1 MSELDKSNVQLRTFF
16 VGSKK
21 LENILGLNKS
31 VKNMGDL
38 GNCEILMSLP
48 LLKPLLYQTT
58 KIKKVEVNEP
68 KNNDTEGRKS
78 LVHHRILQLKVQNLG
93 HGIFPRFIAKCFNC

>member
-1 MSELDKSNVQLRTFF
+1 MKPLNVEEPLKNKVKTLMSELDKSNVQLRTFF

-38 GNCEILMSLP
+38 GNCEILMSLTSF
-48 LLKPLLYQTT
+48 KTIVVSNY
-58 KIKKVEVNEP
+58 
-68 KNNDTEGRKS
+68 
-78 LVHHRILQLKVQNLG
+78 
-93 HGIFPRFIAKCFNC
+93 